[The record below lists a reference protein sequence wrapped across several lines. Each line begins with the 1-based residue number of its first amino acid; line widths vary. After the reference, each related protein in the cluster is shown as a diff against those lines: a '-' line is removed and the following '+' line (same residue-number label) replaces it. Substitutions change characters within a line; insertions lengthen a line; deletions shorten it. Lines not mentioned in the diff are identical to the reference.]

1 MRRLLALL
9 ALLALPLAQ
18 AAPTPVTVP
27 ALDLSRFSGTWYEV
41 ARKPVFYERLC
52 VRDVTEYYRPAE
64 DGSLKVE
71 HSCRTQTGAQDF
83 AHGKARPIPGSHN
96 AKLKVNVFSPF
107 VAPYWVLWLDTDYRA
122 VLLGTPDRKYLWLL
136 SRTPKLDPQ
145 LEQAALAQAKQQGYD
160 LSKWI
165 RNPHTP
171 PTAPKD
177 ASQ

>member
-18 AAPTPVTVP
+18 AAPVPATVP
-27 ALDLSRFSGTWYEV
+27 ALDLSRFSGTWYEA

-52 VRDVTEYYRPAE
+52 VSDVTERYRPAE

-71 HSCRTQTGAQDF
+71 HRCRTKTGAQDF
-83 AHGKARPIPGSHN
+83 AHGKARPISGSHN
-96 AKLKVNVFSPF
+96 TKLRVNVFTPF
-107 VAPYWVLWLDTDYRA
+107 VAPYWVLWLDGDYRA

-145 LEQAALAQAKQQGYD
+145 LEQTALAQAKQQGYD
-160 LSKWI
+160 LSKLI
-165 RNPHTP
+165 RSPHTSP
-171 PTAPKD
+171 AAPKD